1 MTVAETSMKSRILMG
16 KCKVNGILK
25 LLKNNM
31 SNGILPFTDATL
43 QLLKPKY
50 PESREPPPVVLIEG
64 PIRKIHP
71 IVYDDI
77 D

>member
-31 SNGILPFTDATL
+31 SNGILPLTDPTL

-50 PESREPPPVVLIEG
+50 PESREPPPVVLIER